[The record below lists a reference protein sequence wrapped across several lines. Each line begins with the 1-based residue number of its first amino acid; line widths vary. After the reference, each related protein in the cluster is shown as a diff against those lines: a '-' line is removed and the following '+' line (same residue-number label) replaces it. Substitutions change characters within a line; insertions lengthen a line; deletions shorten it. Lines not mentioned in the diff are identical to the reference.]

1 MLIFALVLTR
11 KHLISKSLTH
21 KPPLLLSL
29 SCRHKHFSALLVSF
43 EIGSNLVG
51 PLLVSKGKSLL
62 CVKKNAIKLLA
73 LKEPEQIFTRTRV
86 SLIID
91 AALIILTSNGYPIFN
106 LLSSI
111 QARACLT
118 LLHFNCNRAGLTPM
132 GLHYLYIWAFGL
144 SSWHNSLSTK
154 RICEPTL
161 NTIRGL

>member
-1 MLIFALVLTR
+1 M
-11 KHLISKSLTH
+11 
-21 KPPLLLSL
+21 
-29 SCRHKHFSALLVSF
+29 
-43 EIGSNLVG
+43 
-51 PLLVSKGKSLL
+51 

-144 SSWHNSLSTK
+144 SSWHLPKEYVSQHLIRLEVYLLSHK
-154 RICEPTL
+154 
-161 NTIRGL
+161 NKH